1 MILGELYWRPLVLS
15 ANSSIRNSLLDVL
28 RHRIPV
34 PEYRAVSEF
43 GNIETILDL
52 VKTYETNVCFI
63 DVSADEDHALALI
76 RDLSARDQ
84 TVIALHTHSDSE
96 VILKCVRCGMH
107 EFLSEPFDSDS
118 VWRILDE
125 LAGRRFKNAP
135 EPRGSV
141 YVVLPSKPS
150 FGSTTVATGLAS
162 RAQRQG
168 CRSVLLADLD
178 PLYGS
183 IASHLK
189 LDRQFTFLDAFS
201 HWGRMDQDLWN
212 QLLVNDSGLDI
223 LLGPETSES
232 AISGLQWP
240 ETAEFLNFMRKRHSI
255 GFLDCPGLFTDWYTQ
270 LASAADGV
278 FLITT
283 NEATAIQ
290 AARRSLERLEQFG
303 CEAEKV
309 KLVVNRYEPQNGIAI
324 KAIEAALG
332 RNVFHVLPSDREAM
346 HNASLRGQAIGSDS
360 RLGRSMDEMWNRLIR
375 KSAPVKVQRTWRSV
389 LSFARR

>member
-1 MILGELYWRPLVLS
+1 MILGEYWRPLVLS
-15 ANSSIRNSLLDVL
+15 ANSALRTSLLNVL

-34 PEYRAVSEF
+34 PENQAVSQF
-43 GNIETILDL
+43 GNIQTILDL
-52 VKTYETNVCFI
+52 VKTYEANVCFI
-63 DVSADEDHALALI
+63 DVSTDEDQAQALI
-76 RDLSARDQ
+76 RELSARDL

-96 VILKCVRCGMH
+96 VILRCIRCGVH
-107 EFLSEPFDSDS
+107 EFLSEPFDSES

-150 FGSTTVATGLAS
+150 FGATTVAAGLAS

-212 QLLVNDSGLDI
+212 QLLNNYSGMDI

-240 ETAEFLNFMRKRHSI
+240 ETAEFLNFIRKRHSI

-303 CEAEKV
+303 CESEKI
-309 KLVVNRYEPQNGIAI
+309 KLVVNRYEAQNGVVI

-332 RNVFHVLPSDREAM
+332 KDVFHVLPSDREAM
-346 HNASLRGQAIGSDS
+346 YNASLGGQPIGSDS
-360 RLGRSMDEMWNRLIR
+360 RLGRNMDEMWRRLIR
-375 KSAPVKVQRTWRSV
+375 KSSPVKVKRTWRSI
-389 LSFARR
+389 LSFASR

>member
-1 MILGELYWRPLVLS
+1 MILGEYWRPLILS
-15 ANSSIRNSLLDVL
+15 GDSSLRSSLLDVL
-28 RHRIPV
+28 RHRVPV
-34 PEYRAVSEF
+34 PEHQTASEIC
-43 GNIETILDL
+43 NIQTILDL
-52 VKTYETNVCFI
+52 IETYETNVSFI
-63 DVSADEDHALALI
+63 DVSSDEDQALALI
-76 RDLSARDQ
+76 RELSARDL
-84 TVIALHTHSDSE
+84 TVIALHTNDDSE
-96 VILKCVRCGMH
+96 VILRCVRCGVH
-107 EFLSEPFDSDS
+107 EFLSEPFDRDS

-125 LAGRRFKNAP
+125 LAGRRLKNAP

-212 QLLVNDSGLDI
+212 QLLNNYSGMDI
-223 LLGPETSES
+223 LLGPEASES

-240 ETAEFLNFMRKRHSI
+240 ETGEFLSFIRKRHSI
-255 GFLDCPGLFTDWYTQ
+255 AFLDCPGLFTDWYTQ

-290 AARRSLERLEQFG
+290 AARRSLERLEQFS
-303 CEAEKV
+303 CETEKI
-309 KLVVNRYEPQNGIAI
+309 KLVVNRYEPQNGVAI
-324 KAIEAALG
+324 KAIEAAIG
-332 RNVFHVLPSDREAM
+332 KDVFHVLPSDREAM
-346 HNASLRGQAIGSDS
+346 HNASLGGQPIGSDS
-360 RLGRSMDEMWNRLIR
+360 RLGRSVDEMWKRLIR
-375 KSAPVKVQRTWRSV
+375 RSPPLKVKRTWRSI
-389 LSFARR
+389 LSFGRR

>member
-1 MILGELYWRPLVLS
+1 VILGEYWRPLVLGAS
-15 ANSSIRNSLLDVL
+15 PPLRSSLLNVL
-28 RHRIPV
+28 RHRILV
-34 PEYRAVSEF
+34 PEQQAVSEF
-43 GNIETILDL
+43 GNIQTILDL
-52 VKTYETNVCFI
+52 VRTYETNVCFV
-63 DVSADEDHALALI
+63 DVSADEDQALAVI
-76 RDLSARDQ
+76 RELSARDL

-96 VILKCVRCGMH
+96 VILRCVRCGVH
-107 EFLSEPFDSDS
+107 EFLSEPFDRDS

-125 LAGRRFKNAP
+125 LAGRRFKNVP

-178 PLYGS
+178 ALYGS
-183 IASHLK
+183 IAFQLK
-189 LDRQFTFLDAFS
+189 LERQFTFLDAFS

-212 QLLVNDSGLDI
+212 QLLINYSGIDV
-223 LLGPETSES
+223 LLGPETSGS
-232 AISGLQWP
+232 GTSGLHWP
-240 ETAEFLNFMRKRHSI
+240 ESGEFLDFIRKRHSI

-303 CEAEKV
+303 CEAEKI
-309 KLVVNRYEPQNGIAI
+309 KLVVNRFEPENGVAI
-324 KAIEAALG
+324 KAIEAGLG

-346 HNASLRGQAIGSDS
+346 HIASLGGQPIGSDS
-360 RLGRSMDEMWNRLIR
+360 RLGRSMDEMWKRLTR
-375 KSAPVKVQRTWRSV
+375 KSSPVKVKRTWRSA
-389 LSFARR
+389 LSFGRR